1 MTVFLLFVSFLT
13 EFSNFSEYFGIFV
26 LWITVGKAL
35 WSQSILLLNMAVSL
49 GQGIFLRECH
59 GEAVWV
65 DRLLSIRVL
74 QTKSLSGGETGT
86 EWSKI
91 VTDILPFYKH
101 TDLEIHREKD
111 RNKKVSLI
119 IQHHSLAPHL
129 WELVWIDKSS
139 WTENP
144 YQTTGTLADSLAH
157 YILLFSYNLC
167 KISNFFLLKIKMK

>member
-35 WSQSILLLNMAVSL
+35 WSQSVLLLNMAVSL

-59 GEAVWV
+59 GEAMWV

-119 IQHHSLAPHL
+119 IQHHSLAPPPLRVGLNWQEQLNRESVPDHRDIGRQL
-129 WELVWIDKSS
+129 SS
-139 WTENP
+139 L
-144 YQTTGTLADSLAH
+144 YS
-157 YILLFSYNLC
+157 I
-167 KISNFFLLKIKMK
+167 I